1 MKKYKW
7 LALLCVIVLCLTLA
21 LAACV
26 IPEGPDNPDDPNNP
40 DNPSNNDPTT
50 PPSNTQVITN
60 NWWKDT
66 GELSFSS
73 SGEVKFPNVTIK
85 LVTVVSGEDV
95 GTFNEIIDEFNDQY
109 KGKIAV
115 TTETIGQ
122 ANFESQVANRI
133 STNNKAPDL
142 IMSHQKGH
150 QAFAD
155 NKLIQPFNKELMTQ
169 SKIEIS
175 MDDYSSGLAQYT
187 SLGYKDQL
195 FSIPCDAQSMV
206 VYYNKNL
213 LQEIGKELP
222 TNHEEL
228 LDVCKTFVEQK
239 GTSPIAWP
247 SANQQNHFYNYV
259 FTTAIIQNG
268 GQLYNNSTKKANWTT
283 EPNKTAFTN
292 AIQSI
297 RDLTDSEGAVKY
309 ASFNDKT
316 SDDASRDEFAN
327 NRALFYVF
335 FPWRSTSLEEY
346 YQKTNKISSIAE
358 VQDIIGTASI
368 ANWFAMDKTNEN
380 ADKIFV
386 DSHFF
391 AMSKSVEDVT
401 KKVAIMEFVKW
412 FTQRVDVCA
421 KWATTGH
428 VTACKAI
435 GATDEY
441 KNNAACQR
449 YINNFYPNID
459 NFVCMGLTT
468 HYNTVLTYIKRLGFE
483 TLSDPNTNIDSKLS
497 SIQKLF
503 NDEVEMSEW

>member
-7 LALLCVIVLCLTLA
+7 LALLCAVVLCFTLIFV
-21 LAACV
+21 ACN
-26 IPEGPDNPDDPNNP
+26 PENPDTPDNPDG
-40 DNPSNNDPTT
+40 PSGDDPTT
-50 PPSNTQVITN
+50 PPKDDEKIDKA
-60 NWWKDT
+60 WWTDK

-73 SGEVKFPNVTIK
+73 SGAVKYPNVTIR
-85 LVTVVSGEDV
+85 LATVVSGEDV
-95 GTFNEIIDEFNDQY
+95 GTFNEIIDEFNKEY

-115 TTETIGQ
+115 TAESIGQ
-122 ANFESQVANRI
+122 KNFESEVAQRI
-133 STNNKAPDL
+133 SSNNRAPDL

-150 QAFAD
+150 KYFVD
-155 NKLIQPFNKELMTQ
+155 NQIIQPFNKDLMTQ

-175 MDDYSSGLAQYT
+175 MSDYSSGLAQYS

-213 LQEIGKELP
+213 LKEIGKELP

-228 LDVCKTFVEQK
+228 LDVCKTFVEKK
-239 GTSPIAWP
+239 GTTPIAWP
-247 SANQQNHFYNYV
+247 AANQQNHFYNYV
-259 FTTAIIQNG
+259 FSSAIIQNG
-268 GQLYNNSTKKANWTT
+268 GQLYNNSTKRAAWTS

-297 RDLTDSEGAVKY
+297 RDLTNNDGAVKY

-346 YQKTNKISSIAE
+346 YQKSNSIATMAE
-358 VQDIIGTASI
+358 VHEVIGTASI
-368 ANWFAMDKTNEN
+368 ANWFAMDKNNPN

-401 KKVAIMEFVKW
+401 KKVAIMEFIKW
-412 FTQRVDVCA
+412 FTQRVEVCGT
-421 KWATTGH
+421 WATTGH
-428 VTACKAI
+428 VTACKTI
-435 GATDEY
+435 GTTDEY

-459 NFVCMGLTT
+459 NFVCMGLTS
-468 HYNTVLTYIKRLGFE
+468 HYDTVLTYIKRLGFE
-483 TLSDPNTNIDSKLS
+483 TLSDPNANIDSKLS